1 MLELKDKN
9 VHPLVDAA
17 IIVLIIVDTFLLI
30 LITFY
35 DLNPT
40 TVSYIIYFDLAVC
53 FVLFVEFVYR
63 IRKETNKKGYA
74 IKHWYDII
82 AMIPLDLIAFNIPF
96 LRAFRFVRFLRYA
109 RILRVFALARKSIRH
124 FGEFIKDTH
133 LHLSLGILIFTI
145 FSGTIIFFI
154 LEGSVNTKVLSLWD
168 SFWYVMPT
176 VATIGSEDIIPQ
188 TPAGKVVSMFMMLI
202 GLIFFGMLT
211 ASIAYWYIE
220 RMEKKIQ
227 KESESEIEE
236 LKSLIIDLQSE
247 VSEMKELIDDKKK

>member
-1 MLELKDKN
+1 MFKLKEKDLYP
-9 VHPLVDAA
+9 VLDAS
-17 IIVLIIVDTFLLI
+17 IIVLIIVDTFLLL

-35 DLNPT
+35 NLNPI

-53 FVLFVEFVYR
+53 CVLFVEFIFR
-63 IRKETNKKGYA
+63 IRKETDKKRYT

-82 AMIPLDLIAFNIPF
+82 AMVPLDLIVYNMPF
-96 LRAFRFVRFLRYA
+96 LRVFRFVRFLRYA
-109 RILRVFALARKSIRH
+109 RLLRIFALARKSIRH

-154 LEGSVNTKVLSLWD
+154 LEGGANSKVHTLWD

-176 VATIGSEDIIPQ
+176 VATTGSVDIVPQ
-188 TPAGKVVSMFMMLI
+188 TAAGKVVSIFLMLI
-202 GLIFFGMLT
+202 GLIFFGMVT
-211 ASIAYWYIE
+211 ASIAYWYVE

-227 KESESEIEE
+227 KESETEIDE
-236 LKSLIIDLQSE
+236 LKSLILNLQTQIND
-247 VSEMKELIDDKKK
+247 MKELIENEKK

>member
-1 MLELKDKN
+1 MLELKDKD
-9 VHPLVDAA
+9 VHPLIDAA

-35 DLNPT
+35 DLNHT
-40 TVSYIIYFDLAVC
+40 TILYIIYFDLAVC

-82 AMIPLDLIAFNIPF
+82 AMIPLDLIAYKIPF
-96 LRAFRFVRFLRYA
+96 LRAFRFFRFLRYA
-109 RILRVFALARKSIRH
+109 RIVRVFALVRKSIRH

-154 LEGSVNTKVLSLWD
+154 LESGANTKVQSLW
-168 SFWYVMPT
+168 
-176 VATIGSEDIIPQ
+176 I
-188 TPAGKVVSMFMMLI
+188 L
-202 GLIFFGMLT
+202 FGMLCPLLPPQVLLT
-211 ASIAYWYIE
+211 
-220 RMEKKIQ
+220 
-227 KESESEIEE
+227 
-236 LKSLIIDLQSE
+236 
-247 VSEMKELIDDKKK
+247 